1 MKRASKNKTK
11 LAAEVWRRLFD
22 YFISSSEHRTRVLG
36 RYELTPNDSRALH
49 SLDRTRGRTMRELAD
64 AWACDASNATW
75 IIDRLEARGLAERRS
90 KPGDRRV
97 KLVVL
102 TPTGEKIA
110 RRVRAAMYQPSPE
123 LRSLPLDTLEELR
136 SALEKLP
143 QLGTRLIARRRTA
156 VSESR
161 SLSPTRTPLR
171 EK

>member
-1 MKRASKNKTK
+1 MKRASNKTK

-22 YFISSSEHRTRVLG
+22 YFISSAEHRTRVLG
-36 RYELTPNDSRALH
+36 RYDLTPNDSRALH
-49 SLDRTRGRTMRELAD
+49 SLDRTKGRTMRELAN

-102 TPTGEKIA
+102 TPAGEKTA

-143 QLGTRLIARRRTA
+143 
-156 VSESR
+156 
-161 SLSPTRTPLR
+161 TPR
-171 EK
+171 GEK